1 MKSQGSSLF
10 DSWNNFSLYGAGS
23 AAPKR
28 GPQVH
33 PRHFHLE
40 DVSTKGQGCNHTL
53 LASSCDCEDFYG
65 CHQDAVETPAAVG
78 TASEVTRRKGGPR
91 MPTQH
96 FLEPRLEAELF
107 SFTDNHDI
115 SWLDLYTVDPIL
127 FWGCQAPTPL
137 SMAEPKVWA
146 GCENMWKSC
155 KKMSC
160 NWGCML
166 KA

>member
-1 MKSQGSSLF
+1 MSSQGSSLF
-10 DSWNNFSLYGAGS
+10 DSWNNFGLYGAGS

-53 LASSCDCEDFYG
+53 LASSCDCEELWLPRDACCSG
-65 CHQDAVETPAAVG
+65 CGARSH
-78 TASEVTRRKGGPR
+78 TAQGWPTR
-91 MPTQH
+91 H
-96 FLEPRLEAELF
+96 FLEPRLGADFFHLQIIMIRLIYCRPNTF
-107 SFTDNHDI
+107 LGLSGPHSSKHGRTK
-115 SWLDLYTVDPIL
+115 SLDRL
-127 FWGCQAPTPL
+127 
-137 SMAEPKVWA
+137 
-146 GCENMWKSC
+146 WKSC